1 MINPNKNYSLTYIA
15 KNNLLGV
22 KSYFVCKNIILDEL
36 WLDIN
41 DRILN
46 AEKVGEGRGASYFI
60 KGKNIIK
67 YNLKNNRA
75 YADYG
80 TYINGKATK
89 FLNKVSKIYNKL

>member
-36 WLDIN
+36 WLDKSE
-41 DRILN
+41 RILN
-46 AEKVGEGRGASYFI
+46 AEKVGEGKGVSYFV
-60 KGKNIIK
+60 KGANIIK
-67 YNLKNNRA
+67 YNNLKNNRD
-75 YADYG
+75 YTDYG

-89 FLNKVSKIYNKL
+89 LNKVSKIYNKL